1 MALPWPDRYLWP
13 FNNFVSFSLFMLS
26 FFIFNNYRLVFAV
39 ANYIPGSDAESRL
52 LRKTLVRQCN
62 LMIVLLLNT
71 LSSLEGTRTKTL
83 DDVVKAGR
91 LNRSQLIKIC
101 KAPQSPKR
109 RFYDSSGKAM
119 FGVS

>member
-1 MALPWPDRYLWP
+1 M
-13 FNNFVSFSLFMLS
+13 LFF

-91 LNRSQLIKIC
+91 LNGSQLIKIC
-101 KAPQSPKR
+101 NKPQSPIR
-109 RFYDSSGKAM
+109 RFYDSSGKAI
-119 FGVS
+119 FGIC